1 MESTAGCAGSHFHA
15 FWGVLSWVAAL
26 GLFHLVTV
34 GTAILVTGAAILVMG
49 CPICAILQMFV
60 ATIRDLCGTVG
71 DTMAIGF
78 AIEFLGVFGQP
89 FALGVGLVPEVGE
102 KHKEESAI
110 HPNEVDDDGDLVVTA
125 LHEVILGSMQR
136 HKHKLDLVKREK
148 MNNRLT

>member
-1 MESTAGCAGSHFHA
+1 M
-15 FWGVLSWVAAL
+15 AAL